1 MSDDGKVEVMLIG
14 DDGKGEVML
23 IGIALVLTLTFCA
36 GHYFGEKDMCKEI
49 KGPEQWLSTAS
60 VKSYRGRDD
69 CTM

>member
-49 KGPEQWLSTAS
+49 KGPRAVVIDGKCEVLQGA
-60 VKSYRGRDD
+60 R
-69 CTM
+69 